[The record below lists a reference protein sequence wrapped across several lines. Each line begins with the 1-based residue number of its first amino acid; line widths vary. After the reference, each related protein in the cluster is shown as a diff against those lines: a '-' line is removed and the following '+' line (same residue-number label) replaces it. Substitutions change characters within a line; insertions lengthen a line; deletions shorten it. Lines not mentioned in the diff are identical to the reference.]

1 MIYERIKEIC
11 NAKGITI
18 RKLEQDLEFG
28 RGSVRKQAAPA
39 MDRSAQIEA
48 LQKKAG
54 RLKELFVNELITIDE
69 YKADREMYAQKIEA
83 LQAEQQK
90 APGADAEAL
99 EAMRALSKMDIS
111 GIYNDLTTEE
121 RRRFWRG
128 IIRTIW
134 VGKDRS
140 IRVEFLAISAGNN

>member
-28 RGSVRKQAAPA
+28 
-39 MDRSAQIEA
+39 
-48 LQKKAG
+48 
-54 RLKELFVNELITIDE
+54 
-69 YKADREMYAQKIEA
+69 
-83 LQAEQQK
+83 
-90 APGADAEAL
+90 
-99 EAMRALSKMDIS
+99 
-111 GIYNDLTTEE
+111 
-121 RRRFWRG
+121 RRFWRG